1 MPSYMGKYLR
11 GRSEVCLVSVS
22 MKKRRDQGAES
33 PPGQQPRL
41 AHLLVSPAL
50 PGHSSQPLQQPQS
63 HRASVQGGR
72 GGGA

>member
-1 MPSYMGKYLR
+1 MPSYMGKLLR

-22 MKKRRDQGAES
+22 MEKKRRDQGAES
-33 PPGQQPRL
+33 PPGRQPLL

-50 PGHSSQPLQQPQS
+50 PGHSSQPLS
-63 HRASVQGGR
+63 SRRARAFRGGR